1 MPHKD
6 LTAREIYRRQHYMK
20 NRQKYLDNAKAQRAQ
35 PGHKEHIEPIKR
47 KSLMARYGIT
57 HEIYLEKLAAQGGG
71 CAICGVKDISKYKVK
86 YFDVDH
92 NHTTGQVRGVLCRD
106 CNVTTGVVE
115 NKWDKI
121 QLILQYLDNWN
132 AVEFD
137 PKDKQ
142 VPVEER

>member
-20 NRQKYLDNAKAQRAQ
+20 NRQKYLANAKAQRAQ

-71 CAICGVKDISKYKVK
+71 CAICGTKDISKYKVK

-115 NKWDKI
+115 NKWGKI

-132 AVEFD
+132 AVE
-137 PKDKQ
+137 
-142 VPVEER
+142 